1 MTVSSTINKASYNGD
16 GSQSVFAYTFKIFV
30 DADLQVYVGATLKT
44 INTHYTL
51 SGVGS
56 SSGGNVTFT
65 AGNIP
70 AAGLGNVTLLRS
82 LPLTQE
88 VDLIN
93 YGKFDAE
100 VVEGQYDKLTMM
112 LQQLQEQTGRT
123 IRFSTTVSDAGGIEI
138 SDTIAE
144 RKNKV
149 LAYDANGD
157 LSVANELGQWRGNWE
172 SNTSFEPRDLVVDP
186 NTNNVYIGLLAH
198 TSGTLNTDV
207 SDLKFGLLI
216 DASAVAASAAT
227 ATTKAAEAAASAA
240 ATSSDLQLTNADVV
254 LTHADVVLAEAD
266 KVQTGLDRIEAA
278 GAASSSA
285 VSAAAAANSAASA
298 AAVFDNFDDKYL
310 GAKSLEPSTNND
322 GDPLAIGN
330 LYFRTGTGMQV
341 YDGVNW
347 ISASSSGNVS
357 MYAYEYV
364 SIAGQTTF
372 TGVDVNGQT
381 LAYTANN
388 IHVTYGGLDI
398 PKADYVATNG
408 TSIVLDDGALL
419 GKIVRIIA
427 FDTFVVANTYTKAQ
441 ADALLSAKAALATPS
456 FTGPVIMGTT
466 TDGTIVDFRK
476 DGTTVGSIGSR
487 SGTQVY
493 IGGGDAGL
501 LFFPAGNQIVPHNT
515 TTNAPTNAAL
525 DLGSS
530 TAAFKDLYL
539 SGGVYLGGT
548 GSSNKLDD
556 YEEGTWTPDF
566 QGGTSISYSS
576 RSGRYTKLGRMVY
589 CTAELQVS
597 SSGSDGSTVRIGGIP
612 FTGNYAE
619 ESLVASIGRYST
631 FLGDKSSKVTAYRFL
646 GDGFMLLENSNDA
659 ITYNEV
665 ASSGILQISFTYAL

>member
-186 NTNNVYIGLLAH
+186 NTNNVYIGLLSH

-476 DGTTVGSIGSR
+476 DGTVVGSIGARNDLTSFIELAAGEAGLTG
-487 SGTQVY
+487 SNT
-493 IGGGDAGL
+493 GGGSL
-501 LFFPAGNQIVPHNT
+501 LPFKAGNI
-515 TTNAPTNAAL
+515 ADA
-525 DLGSS
+525 DMSLGNS
-530 TAAFKDLYL
+530 AGRFKNLYL
-539 SGGVYLGGT
+539 SGGAYLGGT

-556 YEEGTWTPDF
+556 YEEGTWTP
-566 QGGTSISYSS
+566 
-576 RSGRYTKLGRMVY
+576 V
-589 CTAELQVS
+589 
-597 SSGSDGSTVRIGGIP
+597 IGGIP
-612 FTGNYAE
+612 
-619 ESLVASIGRYST
+619 LSI
-631 FLGDKSSKVTAYRFL
+631 
-646 GDGFMLLENSNDA
+646 
-659 ITYNEV
+659 
-665 ASSGILQISFTYAL
+665 SSGFYTKIGDTVVAHSHINSLNVTDSATARMSGFPFSRVGGNMYRGAGYVTYGSYNGGINMLFNGSSTEAEFRAVELGALFNRTQVSGHQFWITFIYKTA